1 MIFLGYLEDEDLQ
14 ISGELFE
21 RSFNFKF
28 TIPFIKYIMPERKTW
43 SE

>member
-1 MIFLGYLEDEDLQ
+1 MILLRYLEHEDLQ